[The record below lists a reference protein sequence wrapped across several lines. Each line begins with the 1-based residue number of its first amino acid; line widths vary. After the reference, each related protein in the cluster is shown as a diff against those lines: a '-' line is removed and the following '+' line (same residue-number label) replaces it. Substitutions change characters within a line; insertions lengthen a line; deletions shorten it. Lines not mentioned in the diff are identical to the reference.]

1 MRIYVYLCICVHV
14 CMCVCVNVYVYAY
27 VYMYICVYVHMRI
40 RVYVCMCVCACV
52 GMYICV
58 CVHVYVYIYICV
70 CVYVDMYRCIY
81 VYVDIFIYAY
91 MYVYVVGGV
100 IMFDRVSVC
109 ICLSVMGSVG
119 KYGFGKET
127 SLKPIRSS
135 ESGEQLADLKDFKAL
150 PGLQDTFTLDGC
162 QALPDPL
169 VNDAEAVHVN
179 TTCGQ
184 KIRPVAGLIIF
195 HNV

>member
-1 MRIYVYLCICVHV
+1 MCIC
-14 CMCVCVNVYVYAY
+14 
-27 VYMYICVYVHMRI
+27 
-40 RVYVCMCVCACV
+40 VYVCMCVCACV

-58 CVHVYVYIYICV
+58 CVHVYVYIYMCV
-70 CVYVDMYRCIY
+70 CVDMYRGIY

-169 VNDAEAVHVN
+169 VNDAEAVQVN

>member
-1 MRIYVYLCICVHV
+1 
-14 CMCVCVNVYVYAY
+14 MCVCVNVYVYAY

-169 VNDAEAVHVN
+169 VNDAEAVQVN

>member
-1 MRIYVYLCICVHV
+1 
-14 CMCVCVNVYVYAY
+14 
-27 VYMYICVYVHMRI
+27 
-40 RVYVCMCVCACV
+40 
-52 GMYICV
+52 
-58 CVHVYVYIYICV
+58 
-70 CVYVDMYRCIY
+70 MYRCIY

-135 ESGEQLADLKDFKAL
+135 ETGEQLADLKDFKAL

-169 VNDAEAVHVN
+169 VNDAEAVQVN